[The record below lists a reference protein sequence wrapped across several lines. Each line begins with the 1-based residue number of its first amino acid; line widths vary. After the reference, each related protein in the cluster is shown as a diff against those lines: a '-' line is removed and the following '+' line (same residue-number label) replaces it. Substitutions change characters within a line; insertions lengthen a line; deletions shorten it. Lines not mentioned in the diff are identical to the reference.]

1 MDLGLGVAAAA
12 GPLEIVS
19 SRMGH
24 LWDALW
30 RAYDA
35 LGFTDATGGDCGVP

>member
-1 MDLGLGVAAAA
+1 VADGRADGTRPRP

-24 LWDALW
+24 LWDARCL
-30 RAYDA
+30 AYDA
-35 LGFTDATGGDCGVP
+35 LGFPQATGHDET